1 LSATAVD
8 VAIVGAGIA
17 GCAAALTLADS
28 GLAVA
33 LIGPPADPA
42 ERIGESLAPAA
53 NRLLREL
60 GVAADFSAAGHRA
73 ANAMYSAWGSQL
85 LVERNLSM
93 HLDGPGYVL
102 NRAAFDNM
110 LYRAAAATGALV
122 LADQVTKVE
131 RRDSIWSVR
140 LSGGSQLAARFL
152 LDSSGRAAVVA
163 RRLAKRQRVD
173 HLVVAYGFLQ
183 QSDDAVEPTSATLVE
198 AVPEGWWYA
207 ALLPDQR
214 LVLALFGDPDTLP
227 RGVSRDLAVWRAC
240 AAATRHISAWL
251 DSAGYAID
259 APPRLASAATMW
271 LEPVAG
277 SGWAAAG
284 DAAAAFDP
292 LSSHGLTTALWS
304 GRQAALAA
312 AAALAG
318 APAPL
323 AHYAATMRVASH
335 GFLRQ
340 RRFVYGRE
348 QRWRNQPF
356 WARRI

>member
-1 LSATAVD
+1 LAGTAVD
-8 VAIVGAGIA
+8 IAIVGAGIA
-17 GCAAALTLADS
+17 GSAAALTLAQK
-28 GLAVA
+28 GLGVA
-33 LIGPPADPA
+33 LIGPQVEPA

-60 GVAADFSAAGHRA
+60 GLAVDFSAAGHRP
-73 ANAMYSAWGSQL
+73 ANAIYSAWGSQL

-122 LADQVTKVE
+122 LADKVTKVE

-140 LSGGSQLAARFL
+140 LSGGNHLAARFL
-152 LDSSGRAAVVA
+152 LDSSGRAAIVA
-163 RRLAKRQRVD
+163 RGLAKRQRVD
-173 HLVVAYGFLQ
+173 RLVVAYAFLRQ
-183 QSDDAVEPTSATLVE
+183 RNDAVEPTAATLVE

-214 LVLALFGDPDTLP
+214 LVLALFGDPDTLA
-227 RGVSRDLAVWRAC
+227 RGVSHDLAVWCRG

-251 DSAGYAID
+251 DSAGYVIE

-304 GRQAALAA
+304 GRQAGLAA
-312 AAALAG
+312 AAALTG
-318 APAPL
+318 DPAPP
-323 AHYAATMRVASH
+323 AHYADAMRVAAH
-335 GFLRQ
+335 DFLRQ
-340 RRFVYGRE
+340 RQFVYGRE

-356 WARRI
+356 WQRRI